1 MFDQQGKED
10 GFYLLK
16 KKYILSMKRN
26 ADYLKKMAL
35 YREYWGKNRIARK
48 TKSTFNYSSPVFLE
62 LFDYAENAEEI
73 VTISTDLNEE
83 VLITGYVKSRNEDE
97 VQIECIDIE
106 TAMPY
111 EIISIPINDIVY
123 FEIESVD
130 NMLIGFSRIRLAK
143 YSI

>member
-1 MFDQQGKED
+1 M
-10 GFYLLK
+10 
-16 KKYILSMKRN
+16 
-26 ADYLKKMAL
+26 
-35 YREYWGKNRIARK
+35 
-48 TKSTFNYSSPVFLE
+48 
-62 LFDYAENAEEI
+62 
-73 VTISTDLNEE
+73 TISTDLNEE

-97 VQIECIDIE
+97 VQIECIDME